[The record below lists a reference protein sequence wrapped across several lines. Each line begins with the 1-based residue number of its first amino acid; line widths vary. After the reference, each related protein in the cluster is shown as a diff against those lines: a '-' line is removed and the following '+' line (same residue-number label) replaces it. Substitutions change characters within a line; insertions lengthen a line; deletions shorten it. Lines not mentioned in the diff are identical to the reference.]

1 VSWWRYPRSR
11 NAARLGFRQ
20 SAAASRRPA
29 PDKRRRA
36 CASRRLRRRGR
47 RWCSRAPGCASGSRP
62 RLRGIPACGGPRR
75 GSAGRGLRHGGRRW
89 RAPAP
94 ASSRTWGACG
104 LVRRTPSMQEAGAP
118 PAHQMLVQPVTG
130 RDGGGG
136 EVLVVGIASTAGTHQ
151 LGRLA
156 YLLVGSRSPNS
167 RDTRGRQRTLCGW
180 HPQTRTVSTKPLG
193 GCQRQL
199 HGTTSKSRRRRMRPS
214 TAVESQ
220 GPGRSPHSTV
230 QAALPPPGCSGPQ
243 VSVWRPAWSSGSLAL
258 SRSASTGGPSR

>member
-1 VSWWRYPRSR
+1 MVMVTIPAGLWGLAPLQCSTAPPETGGQAWT
-11 NAARLGFRQ
+11 
-20 SAAASRRPA
+20 SASGH
-29 PDKRRRA
+29 KRRWPSHVA
-36 CASRRLRRRGR
+36 TSVT
-47 RWCSRAPGCASGSRP
+47 SGMP
-62 RLRGIPACGGPRR
+62 N
-75 GSAGRGLRHGGRRW
+75 GGRRW

-118 PAHQMLVQPVTG
+118 RHTQMLVQPVTG

-193 GCQRQL
+193 GCQR
-199 HGTTSKSRRRRMRPS
+199 
-214 TAVESQ
+214 
-220 GPGRSPHSTV
+220 
-230 QAALPPPGCSGPQ
+230 
-243 VSVWRPAWSSGSLAL
+243 
-258 SRSASTGGPSR
+258 